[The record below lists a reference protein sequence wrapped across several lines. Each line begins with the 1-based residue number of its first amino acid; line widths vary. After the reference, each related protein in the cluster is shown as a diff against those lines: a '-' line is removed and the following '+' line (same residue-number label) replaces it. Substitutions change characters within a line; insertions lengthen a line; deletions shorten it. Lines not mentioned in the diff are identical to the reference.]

1 MRELDQ
7 RCMPANIGGPDTL
20 LQREV
25 ARGPYFNGTFGGGA
39 CPSEGPFDGIRVAVS
54 GPL

>member
-1 MRELDQ
+1 
-7 RCMPANIGGPDTL
+7 MPANIGGPDTL

-25 ARGPYFNGTFGGGA
+25 ARGPYLNRTFGGGA
-39 CPSEGPFDGIRVAVS
+39 CPSDEGPFDAARVAVS

>member
-1 MRELDQ
+1 
-7 RCMPANIGGPDTL
+7 MPANIEGPDTL

-25 ARGPYFNGTFGGGA
+25 ARGPYLNRTFGGGT
-39 CPSEGPFDGIRVAVS
+39 CPSEGPFDAARVAVS